1 MKYKTVLLFLLFAF
15 CSQGIS
21 EEEAAELVAE
31 AVAEAVADAVAS
43 TSTTI
48 TTTTL
53 PPTTTTST
61 TTTSTTTTSTTTTS
75 TTTTTTTLPPTTTTT
90 LPIIDYLPKIL
101 DINYENVSGN
111 IGFSVTIQD
120 KNNVFDPD
128 DLELI
133 LFNESRI
140 FFNNGE
146 KTYSNQLQEG
156 LEYAFDLQFNFN
168 VCAGPIS
175 TFSHPNKTGVGC
187 FPATSAYFSSP
198 SQFDK
203 TVPYSYKKIDN
214 QTFKFGGNF
223 KVGNRNPEGRGLLT
237 IDSIKTL
244 KNYFKNNSSAG
255 EYYIV
260 LTEISYRYGYYSC
273 EVEWKFSDNESS
285 LLKIQNNELEKYYE
299 KPNSYHRDG
308 SVVTFGYDQKE
319 WCKHLDKIQLPMF
332 SEPYEEVSEIK
343 DGKITY
349 TGEIKTYDWYVN
361 NLDINKFVNESKL
374 SSDSRTSY
382 FEDTYGN
389 KHLAYKLYP

>member
-1 MKYKTVLLFLLFAF
+1 MNKKYILLLIFLFS
-15 CSQGIS
+15 CTQGLT

-31 AVAEAVADAVAS
+31 AVAEAVADAVVS
-43 TSTTI
+43 TS

-61 TTTSTTTTSTTTTS
+61 TTTSTTTTSTTTS
-75 TTTTTTTLPPTTTTT
+75 TTTTTTLPPTTTTT
-90 LPIIDYLPKIL
+90 LPTIDYLPKIL

-111 IGFSVTIQD
+111 IGFTVTIKD
-120 KNNVFDPD
+120 KNNVYDSE

-133 LFNESRI
+133 LLNESRI

-156 LEYAFDLQFNFN
+156 LEYAFDLEFSFN

-187 FPATSAYFSSP
+187 FPATSAYFFSP
-198 SQFDK
+198 SSFDK

-214 QTFKFGGNF
+214 ETFKFGGNF
-223 KVGNRNPEGRGLLT
+223 NVGNINPEGRGLLT

-255 EYYIV
+255 EYFIV
-260 LTEISYRYGYYSC
+260 LTEIKYNYGYYSC
-273 EVEWKFSDNESS
+273 EVQWKFSDNESS

-299 KPNSYHRDG
+299 KPNSYHRDD
-308 SVVTFGYDQKE
+308 SVITFGYDQKD
-319 WCKHLDKIQLPMF
+319 WCKHLDKIQLPIF
-332 SEPYEEVSEIK
+332 SEPYEEISEIK
-343 DGKITY
+343 DGKVTY
-349 TGEIKTYDWYVN
+349 TGEFSTYDWYVN
-361 NLDINKFVNESKL
+361 KFDINKFVNDSKL
-374 SSDSRTSY
+374 STDIRMTF
-382 FEDTYGN
+382 FEDNYGN